1 MGIEDVSEADRE
13 AELLA
18 RLSKGKTFDAAL
30 KDALDRAE
38 KFRTGEWEPV
48 PVPLE
53 EWGRI
58 MADGGPKPGLYPGLH
73 VVAAGTSIGK
83 TALATSIATLAAKAK
98 GLVAYFALELSA
110 GQVALRMASE
120 LPRFGHWAHAA
131 KGRGA
136 EREHLEECA
145 GELRNRGI
153 WIYEPEPGVPLPIY
167 EWAAAIRELSDRR
180 NTKTVPLLVLD
191 YTQLV
196 GLGGGDAEA
205 RQRLSLAAAELR
217 RAARECN
224 VAVLAIS
231 SVARQNYALMGIAGW
246 VEAECEANGHMGN
259 PDALLVGKESGE
271 IEFFADSQTTI
282 ISVARLEKQTTSA
295 LCVAK
300 NREGLKQWAPGLFRE
315 GKWEDTAKRE
325 AVSEAAAAE
334 IQRKLEGKRGRPAKP
349 TISEEEVRALE
360 ASAEAKAAAKKRA
373 PGSMPKNKG

>member
-1 MGIEDVSEADRE
+1 MGVEDVSKEERE
-13 AELLA
+13 AELLK
-18 RLSKGKTFDAAL
+18 RLSKGKTFDVAL

-38 KFRTGEWEPV
+38 KFRTGAWEPV

-58 MADGGPKPGLYPGLH
+58 MSGEASKPGLYPGLH

-83 TALATSIATLAAKAK
+83 TALATSIATKAAQAG

-120 LPRFGHWAHAA
+120 LHGFGHWAHAA

-145 GELRNRGI
+145 NVLRNRGI

-167 EWAAAIRELSDRR
+167 EWAAAIRELSDRME
-180 NTKTVPLLVLD
+180 TKTVPLLVLD

-205 RQRLSLAAAELR
+205 RQRLSVAAAELR
-217 RAARECN
+217 RAARECD

-231 SVARQNYALMGIAGW
+231 SVARQNYSLMGIGGW
-246 VEAECEANGHMGN
+246 VEAECDKSGHMGN

-315 GKWEDTAKRE
+315 GKWADTVARDK
-325 AVSEAAAAE
+325 VSEAAAEE
-334 IQRKLEGKRGRPAKP
+334 IQRKLAGKKGRQEKP
-349 TISEEEVRALE
+349 TMSGDEVSELIANE
-360 ASAEAKAAAKKRA
+360 AAKKQTKA
-373 PGSMPKNKG
+373 GSMPKKKPKA